1 MASSSTGLS
10 TSVISDEQLAAI
22 GDVPASYRH
31 HQRLV
36 TPLVPQAVDRAVLKW
51 SSVAVPHAPARPALA
66 AAARALVARELAAGT
81 FDFPY
86 GMGFVVLHHSNELDY
101 LVVASWRSHQ
111 ELWISIYTRTAG
123 SDDAFT
129 PVEQGTHSPVMCA
142 WELAPAWHERDAWV
156 RYLESARDVPA
167 RRVWLDDQLAG
178 LV

>member
-1 MASSSTGLS
+1 MASSSVDS
-10 TSVISDEQLAAI
+10 SAVISDVQLAAV

-36 TPLVPQAVDRAVLKW
+36 TPLPPQATGGAVLKW
-51 SSVAVPHAPARPALA
+51 SAVALPHAPVTPELEAT
-66 AAARALVARELAAGT
+66 ARALVAAELADGR

-86 GMGFVVLHHSNELDY
+86 GMGFVVLHHSDELDY
-101 LVVASWRSHQ
+101 VIVASWRSHQ
-111 ELWISIYTRTAG
+111 ELWISVYNRDAG
-123 SDDAFT
+123 TDKPFVA
-129 PVEQGTHSPVMCA
+129 VEPGTHSPVMCA

-167 RRVWLDDQLAG
+167 RRAWLDDQLAG